1 MADVAQKQA
10 VKIVDPTTD
19 ANEVAV
25 DASGNLQVILAAN
38 TGVDIGDVDVTSI
51 IPGVGVTNLGKAV
64 DDIRGAADVGV
75 AILAVRDDALAALSE
90 AANDYVQLRTD
101 ANGALW
107 THDDAL
113 DAALVGSELQVDIV
127 APLPTGTNEIG
138 DIRAITT
145 SITPGVGNLFL
156 GKAENVAI
164 AAGDVGV
171 ATMAVQDA
179 VLSALG
185 SVDDDYTQLR
195 VNANGALWV
204 EQVAGGSGT
213 SATDSDPFTVAT
225 DSYTPVGGIFDD
237 AAPGDLVEGDG
248 GAVRMS
254 AVREMYTNIRDGAG
268 GERSANVTAAFEL
281 NVIATAQPGVDIGDV
296 DVLSVIPG
304 VGPTNLGKA
313 EDAAHVTADTGVML
327 LAVRRDA
334 DTAMVDADNDYTP
347 LQTDVN
353 GRLKV
358 ETQGSGGG
366 TSEVDSAVFAPTTDS
381 YTPIGGIFDDV
392 TPSDLTENDGG
403 VVRMSAVREM
413 YMNIRDGAGGERSAN
428 VTAANELNV
437 ILGSN
442 TGVDI
447 GDVDVL
453 SVIPG
458 TAATNLGKAE
468 DVAHA
473 TGDTGVA
480 IWGVRN
486 DANATTFS
494 DTDLDYTPLA
504 VDAQGNLQV
513 DILTGGG
520 SDTPAGEAADHTSST
535 NTAAGGVF
543 EVDSADFG
551 AATKKLAGAEFS
563 ASVPLKCEV
572 MSVDDGAETV
582 LTTLFSQAGDSV
594 VWRPPH
600 RDYFEVAFTA
610 NAGFDGFRLQI
621 TNQDNSQAADVYGT
635 VYSED

>member
-1 MADVAQKQA
+1 MADVSQKQA

-38 TGVDIGDVDVTSI
+38 DGVDIGDVDVTSV
-51 IPGVGVTNLGKAV
+51 IPGVGATNLGKAV
-64 DDIRGAADVGV
+64 SSASGATDTGV
-75 AILAVRDDALAALSE
+75 ASLAVRDDVLGALTELATE
-90 AANDYVQLRTD
+90 YVHLRVD

-107 THDDAL
+107 THDDVL
-113 DAALVGSELQVDIV
+113 EAALAGSELQVDIV

-145 SITPGVGNLFL
+145 SITPGAGNLFL
-156 GKAENVAI
+156 GKAEDVMS

-213 SATDSDPFTVAT
+213 SATDSDPFTVAS

-237 AAPGDLVEGDG
+237 AAPGDLTEGDG

-268 GERSANVTAAFEL
+268 GERSANVTAGNELNVIATAQPGVDIGDVDVLSLPTIVTLADEIDNVAVSVGGGLFMGGLVFDDTTPVVVTEGDAGYQRMSADREAYIINRDAAGNERGANVTAAFEL

-304 VGPTNLGKA
+304 VGATDLGKA
-313 EDAAHVTADTGVML
+313 EDT
-327 LAVRRDA
+327 LA
-334 DTAMVDADNDYTP
+334 
-347 LQTDVN
+347 
-353 GRLKV
+353 
-358 ETQGSGGG
+358 S
-366 TSEVDSAVFAPTTDS
+366 
-381 YTPIGGIFDDV
+381 
-392 TPSDLTENDGG
+392 
-403 VVRMSAVREM
+403 
-413 YMNIRDGAGGERSAN
+413 
-428 VTAANELNV
+428 
-437 ILGSN
+437 
-442 TGVDI
+442 
-447 GDVDVL
+447 
-453 SVIPG
+453 
-458 TAATNLGKAE
+458 
-468 DVAHA
+468 

-480 IWGVRN
+480 VWGIRN
-486 DANATTFS
+486 DIPTVLS
-494 DTDLDYTPLA
+494 DTDLDYTGIA
-504 VDAQGNLQV
+504 VDSHGHLQV
-513 DILTGGG
+513 DVLTGGG
-520 SDTPAGEAADHTSST
+520 SDTPTGDEAAHNSST

-543 EVDSADFG
+543 EVDSTDFG
-551 AATKKLAGAEFS
+551 TATKKLSGVEFS

-621 TNQDNSQAADVYGT
+621 TNNDNSQAADVYGT

>member
-1 MADVAQKQA
+1 MADPRQRQG
-10 VKIVDPTTD
+10 VKLVDPTTD
-19 ANEVAV
+19 ANEAGV

-38 TGVDIGDVDVTSI
+38 DGVDIGDVDVTSV
-51 IPGVGVTNLGKAV
+51 IPGVAATELGKAV
-64 DDIRGAADVGV
+64 SSASGATDTGV
-75 AILAVRDDALAALSE
+75 ASLAVRDDVLGALTELATE
-90 AANDYVQLRTD
+90 YVHLRVD

-107 THDDAL
+107 THDDVL
-113 DAALVGSELQVDIV
+113 EAAIAGSELQVDIV

-156 GKAENVAI
+156 GKAENVAL

-185 SVDDDYTQLR
+185 SVDNDYTQLR

-213 SATDSDPFTVAT
+213 SAVDSAPFTVAT

-237 AAPGDLVEGDG
+237 AAPGDLTEGDG

-254 AVREMYTNIRDGAG
+254 AVREMYT
-268 GERSANVTAAFEL
+268 
-281 NVIATAQPGVDIGDV
+281 
-296 DVLSVIPG
+296 
-304 VGPTNLGKA
+304 
-313 EDAAHVTADTGVML
+313 
-327 LAVRRDA
+327 
-334 DTAMVDADNDYTP
+334 
-347 LQTDVN
+347 
-353 GRLKV
+353 
-358 ETQGSGGG
+358 
-366 TSEVDSAVFAPTTDS
+366 
-381 YTPIGGIFDDV
+381 
-392 TPSDLTENDGG
+392 
-403 VVRMSAVREM
+403 
-413 YMNIRDGAGGERSAN
+413 NIRDGAGGERSAN

-447 GDVDVL
+447 GDVDVT

-458 TAATNLGKAE
+458 VGATDLGKAE
-468 DVAHA
+468 DTLAS

-480 IWGVRN
+480 VWGIRN
-486 DANATTFS
+486 DIPTVLS
-494 DTDLDYTPLA
+494 DTDLDYTGIA
-504 VDAQGNLQV
+504 VDSHGHLQV
-513 DILTGGG
+513 DVLTGGG
-520 SDTPAGEAADHTSST
+520 SDTPTGDDAAHSSST

-543 EVDSADFG
+543 EVDSTDFG
-551 AATKKLAGAEFS
+551 TATKKLSGVEFS

-621 TNQDNSQAADVYGT
+621 TNNDNSQAADVYGT